1 MCIRAPTRRLD
12 RKRNGEPEKAEGKM
26 AIPTVMGTEIEFGIM
41 VKNDPDFDPISSC
54 VLIVNAYREDPDGKI
69 LWDYDQ
75 ENPLA
80 DARGFQVE
88 GEKYTPN
95 QQENIARNKTLI
107 NGARYY
113 VDHAHPEYSSPEVTN
128 ARDLVIHE
136 KAGERVIE
144 ISRREANNLLP
155 EGAQMLIYKNNSDR
169 KGNSYGCHENYLMD
183 RRTSFKKVVEPLLP
197 FFSTRQIWCGAGK
210 VGSESR
216 NHPCDYQLSQRADFF
231 ETEVALDTMVKRPI
245 VNTRDEPHA
254 DREKYRRLH
263 VIVGD
268 SNMSEF
274 TIYLRNGVT
283 ALILSMIEDGA
294 ISKDLTLRDPVRTI
308 REVSHDLTLAQEVTM
323 DDGTARTAL
332 EIQSDFLEMAL
343 AYTSSRSLDPV
354 QKDVLQKWQDVIE
367 ALGRDP
373 MELDTKIDWVIKK
386 RLIESYI
393 GRKKLDWSDPQVQM
407 LDLQY
412 HDSRPDKGLYYLL
425 ERQGKVERIVTDE
438 EIQHAVY
445 NPPRDTRAF
454 FRGEC
459 LRRYPSE
466 VFGVNWD
473 SISFGLEN
481 ESIKRVMMAE
491 PLKGTSEFVEELLDR
506 SETAAVLLENMGS

>member
-1 MCIRAPTRRLD
+1 
-12 RKRNGEPEKAEGKM
+12 M
-26 AIPTVMGTEIEFGIM
+26 AIPTVMGTEIEFGII

-54 VLIVNAYREDPDGKI
+54 VLIVNAYREEPDGNI

-113 VDHAHPEYSSPEVTN
+113 VDHAHPEYSCPEVTN

-144 ISRREANNLLP
+144 ISRREANGLLP
-155 EGAQMLIYKNNSDR
+155 EGAQMLIHKNNSDR

-183 RRTSFKKVVEPLLP
+183 RRTPFKKIVEPLLP

-216 NHPCDYQLSQRADFF
+216 NHPCDFQISQRADFF

-294 ISKDLTLRDPVRTI
+294 VTKDLTLRDPVRTI
-308 REVSHDLTLAQEVTM
+308 REVSHDLTLRHELTM
-323 DDGTARTAL
+323 EDGSARTAL
-332 EIQSDFLEMAL
+332 EIQSDFLEMVL
-343 AYTSSRSLDPV
+343 AHTSSRSLDPV
-354 QKDVLQKWQDVIE
+354 QKDVLQKWQEVIE

-373 MELDTKIDWVIKK
+373 MELDTRIDWVIKK
-386 RLIESYI
+386 RLIERYM
-393 GRKKLDWSDPQVQM
+393 GRKNLAWDDPKVQM

-412 HDSRPDKGLYYLL
+412 HDSRPDKGLFHIL
-425 ERQGKVERIVTDE
+425 ERQGKADRIVTDE
-438 EIQHAVY
+438 EIQHALY

-459 LRRYPSE
+459 LRRYASE

-473 SISFGLEN
+473 SISFGLED

-491 PLKGTSEFVEELLDR
+491 PLKGTAEIVGELLER
-506 SETAAVLLENMGS
+506 SGTAAELLENMGS

>member
-1 MCIRAPTRRLD
+1 
-12 RKRNGEPEKAEGKM
+12 M

-144 ISRREANNLLP
+144 ISRREANQLLP
-155 EGAQMLIYKNNSDR
+155 AGAQMLIYKNNSDR

-183 RRTSFKKVVEPLLP
+183 RRTSFKQVVEPLLP

-210 VGSESR
+210 VGSENR
-216 NHPCDYQLSQRADFF
+216 GQPCDFQLSQRADFF

-245 VNTRDEPHA
+245 INTRDEPHA
-254 DREKYRRLH
+254 DRDRYRRLH

-268 SNMSEF
+268 SNMSEWS
-274 TIYLRNGVT
+274 IYLRNGVT
-283 ALILSMIEDGA
+283 ALILSMIEDGVVT
-294 ISKDLTLRDPVRTI
+294 KDLSLRDPVRAI
-308 REVSHDLTLAQEVTM
+308 KEVSHDSTLQREIQL
-323 DDGTARTAL
+323 DNGKRLTAL
-332 EIQSDFLEMAL
+332 QIQQEFLEMAL
-343 AYTSSRSLDPV
+343 TYASSNTIDAV
-354 QKDVLQKWQDVIE
+354 TGDVLEKWQYTLE
-367 ALGRDP
+367 ALERDP
-373 MELDTKIDWVIKK
+373 SELQT
-386 RLIESYI
+386 
-393 GRKKLDWSDPQVQM
+393 KLDWVAKKMLVEGFMERKGLDWESPQVQM

-412 HDSRPDKGLYYLL
+412 HDSRPDKGLYYML
-425 ERQGKVERIVTDE
+425 ERQNKIERIVSDA
-438 EIQHAVY
+438 EINAAVHT
-445 NPPRDTRAF
+445 PPSDTRAY

-459 LRRYPSE
+459 LRRYPGE

-473 SISFGLEN
+473 SISFGFGDEP
-481 ESIKRVMMAE
+481 IRRIMMSE
-491 PLKGTSEFVEELLDR
+491 PLKGTKVYVEELLNK
-506 SETAAVLLENMGS
+506 SESAAELLTNMSA

>member
-1 MCIRAPTRRLD
+1 
-12 RKRNGEPEKAEGKM
+12 M
-26 AIPTVMGTEIEFGIM
+26 AIPTIMGTEIEFGIM

-54 VLIVNAYREDPDGKI
+54 VLIVNAYREDPDNHI

-107 NGARYY
+107 NGARFY

-144 ISRREANNLLP
+144 ISRREANQLLP
-155 EGAQMLIYKNNSDR
+155 AGVQMLIYKNNSDR

-183 RRTSFKKVVEPLLP
+183 RRTSFKQIVEPLLP
-197 FFSTRQIWCGAGK
+197 FFATRQIWCGAGK
-210 VGSESR
+210 VGSENR
-216 NHPCDYQLSQRADFF
+216 AHPCHYQLSQRADFF

-283 ALILSMIEDGA
+283 ALILAMIEDGA
-294 ISKDLTLRDPVRTI
+294 ISKDLSLRDPVRTI
-308 REVSHDLTLAQEVTM
+308 REVSHDVSLSHPITM
-323 DDGTARTAL
+323 DDGSSRTAI
-332 EIQSDFLEMAL
+332 EVQNEFLEMAL

-354 QKDVLQKWQDVIE
+354 QKDVLQKWQDVME
-367 ALGRDP
+367 ALSRDP
-373 MELDTKIDWVIKK
+373 MELDGKIDWVIKK
-386 RLIESYI
+386 RLIESYMA
-393 GRKKLDWSDPQVQM
+393 RKNLDWGDPQVQM

-412 HDSRPDKGLYYLL
+412 HDSRPDKGLYHLL
-425 ERQGKVERIVTDE
+425 ERQGKVERIVTDA
-438 EIQHAVY
+438 EIQRAVCA
-445 NPPRDTRAF
+445 PPRDTRAF

-459 LRRYPSE
+459 LRRYPNE

-473 SISFGLEN
+473 SISFGLPD
-481 ESIKRVMMAE
+481 ESIKRVMMTE
-491 PLKGTSEFVEELLDR
+491 PSKGTSEFVEALLDR
-506 SETAAVLLENMGS
+506 SATAAELLDNMGV

>member
-1 MCIRAPTRRLD
+1 
-12 RKRNGEPEKAEGKM
+12 M
-26 AIPTVMGTEIEFGIM
+26 AIPTVMGTEVEFGIM
-41 VKNDPDFDPISSC
+41 VKNDPDFDPISAC

-144 ISRREANNLLP
+144 ISRREANTLLP
-155 EGAQMLIYKNNSDR
+155 EGAQMLIHKNNSDG

-183 RRTSFKKVVEPLLP
+183 RRISFKKVVEPLLP

-216 NHPCDYQLSQRADFF
+216 NHPCDYQISQRADFF

-294 ISKDLTLRDPVRTI
+294 ISKDLTLRDPVRSI
-308 REVSHDLTLAQEVTM
+308 REVSHDLSLANELTM
-323 DDGTARTAL
+323 DDGSTRTAL
-332 EIQSDFLEMAL
+332 QIQSDFLEMAL

-354 QKDVLQKWQDVIE
+354 QKDVLQKWQHVIE

-386 RLIESYI
+386 RLIESFMK
-393 GRKKLDWSDPQVQM
+393 RKNLEWGDPQVNM

-425 ERQGKVERIVTDE
+425 ERQGKVDRIVSDE

-459 LRRYPSE
+459 LRRYPGE

-473 SISFGLEN
+473 SISFGLED
-481 ESIKRVMMAE
+481 ESIKRIMMAE
-491 PLKGTSEFVEELLDR
+491 PLKGTSEFVEELLER
-506 SETAAVLLENMGS
+506 SDTAAQLLENMGS

>member
-1 MCIRAPTRRLD
+1 
-12 RKRNGEPEKAEGKM
+12 M
-26 AIPTVMGTEIEFGIM
+26 AIDTVMGTEIEFGIM

-54 VLIVNAYREDPDGKI
+54 VLIVNAYREDPDGNI

-107 NGARYY
+107 NGARFY

-136 KAGERVIE
+136 KAGERIIE
-144 ISRREANNLLP
+144 ISRREANQLLP
-155 EGAQMLIYKNNSDR
+155 PGAQMLIYKNNSDR

-183 RRTSFKKVVEPLLP
+183 RRTSFKQVVEPLLP
-197 FFSTRQIWCGAGK
+197 FFATRQIWCGAGK
-210 VGSESR
+210 VGSENR
-216 NHPCDYQLSQRADFF
+216 GHPCDYQLSQRADFF

-268 SNMSEF
+268 SNMSEY

-294 ISKDLTLRDPVRTI
+294 ITKNVTLRDPVRAI
-308 REVSHDLTLAQEVTM
+308 REVSHDASLKQKFAME
-323 DDGTARTAL
+323 DGSSRTAI
-332 EIQSDFLEMAL
+332 EIQNDFLEMAL
-343 AYTSSRSLDPV
+343 AYTSSRSLDAV
-354 QKDVLQKWQDVIE
+354 QKDVLEKWQEVQE
-367 ALGRDP
+367 ALARDP
-373 MELDTKIDWVIKK
+373 MELDTRIDWVIKK
-386 RLIESYI
+386 RLIENYMS
-393 GRKKLDWSDPQVQM
+393 RKNLSWSDAQVSM

-425 ERQGKVERIVTDE
+425 ERQGKVDRIVTDE
-438 EIQHAVY
+438 EINHAVY
-445 NPPRDTRAF
+445 NPPKDTRAY

-473 SISFGLEN
+473 SISFGLED
-481 ESIKRVMMAE
+481 ESIKRIMMAE

-506 SETAAVLLENMGS
+506 SETAAELLENMEA